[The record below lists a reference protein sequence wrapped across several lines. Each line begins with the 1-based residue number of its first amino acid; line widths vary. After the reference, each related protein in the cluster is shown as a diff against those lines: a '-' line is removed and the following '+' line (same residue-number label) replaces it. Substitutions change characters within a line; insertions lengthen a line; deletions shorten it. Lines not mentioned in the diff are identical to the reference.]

1 MLYYLSEYLTQLAE
15 TNENYSF
22 LSPFRVFT
30 FGTARA
36 GGACVTAFLLTLM
49 IGPAVIRKLVSLKVG
64 QPIRTAEEVHALYE
78 LHEGK
83 GGTPTMGGVM
93 ILGTILASTLLWA
106 RLDNPF
112 IMVLIFVLLTHGYLG
127 FRDDY
132 AKVTKK
138 SSAGVSA
145 RFKLFFQFFSA
156 TAAGAFLY
164 FHPETKDY
172 IRNFVVP
179 GFTNPFQIEN
189 MVLVGIF
196 VALTVA
202 VILGSSNAVNLTDG
216 LDGLAIGCI
225 IVAAMTFAIFS
236 YVAGHSQFSSYLNL
250 PFHKGAG
257 EVSVFCTAMVG
268 AGLGF
273 LWFNCYPARVFMGD
287 TGSLS
292 LGGLL
297 GTVAVCCRQE
307 LMLVVV
313 GGVFVIEALSVI
325 LQVGSFKLRGKRIFK
340 MAPIHHHFELMG
352 WKETKVITRF
362 WIVAI
367 MLALAGLATLK
378 IR

>member
-1 MLYYLSEYLTQLAE
+1 MLYYLSEYLTNLAE
-15 TNENYSF
+15 QNENLKF

-36 GGACVTAFLLTLM
+36 GGACITAFLLSLW
-49 IGPAVIRKLVSLKVG
+49 IGPWVIRKLVSLKVG

-112 IMVLIFVLLTHGYLG
+112 ILVLLFVLLTHGYLG

-132 AKVTKK
+132 AKVTQKT
-138 SSAGVSA
+138 SAGVSA
-145 RFKLFFQFFSA
+145 KFKLAVQFLSA
-156 TAAGAFLY
+156 AAAGAFLY
-164 FHPETKDY
+164 FSPDTRDY
-172 IRNFVVP
+172 IRDFIVP
-179 GFTNPFQIEN
+179 GFSEPFHIDPTW
-189 MVLVGIF
+189 LVVIF
-196 VALTVA
+196 VLMTVA
-202 VILGSSNAVNLTDG
+202 VIMGSSNAVNLTDG
-216 LDGLAIGCI
+216 LDGLAIGCM
-225 IVAAMTFAIFS
+225 IVAAMTFAIFA
-236 YVAGHSQFSSYLNL
+236 YVAGHVEFSSYLKL
-250 PFHKGAG
+250 PFHKQAG
-257 EVSVFCTAMVG
+257 EVSIFCTSMVG

-273 LWFNCYPARVFMGD
+273 LWFNCHPARVFMGD
-287 TGSLS
+287 TGSLA

-297 GTVAVCCRQE
+297 GTIAVCCRQE
-307 LMLVVV
+307 LILAVV

-325 LQVGSFKLRGKRIFK
+325 VQVFSFKTRGKRIFK
-340 MAPIHHHFELMG
+340 MAPIHHHFELSG

>member
-1 MLYYLSEYLTQLAE
+1 MLYYLSEYLTRLAE
-15 TNENYSF
+15 TNESLSF

-36 GGACVTAFLLTLM
+36 GAACATAFLFTLM
-49 IGPAVIRKLVSLKVG
+49 IGPWVIRKLVSLKVG

-93 ILGTILASTLLWA
+93 ILGSILVSILLWA

-112 IMVLIFVLLTHGYLG
+112 IMVLIFILLTHGFLG

-145 RFKLFFQFFSA
+145 KFKLFFQFSSA
-156 TAAGAFLY
+156 LAAGAFLY

-172 IRNFVVP
+172 IRHFVVP
-179 GFTNPFQIEN
+179 GFTEAFQISGD
-189 MVLVGIF
+189 VWVGIF

-216 LDGLAIGCI
+216 LDGLAIGCV
-225 IVAAMTFAIFS
+225 IVASMTFAIFA
-236 YVAGHSQFSSYLNL
+236 YVAGHSEFSSYLKL
-250 PFHKGAG
+250 PFHRGVG
-257 EVSVFCTAMVG
+257 EVAVFCTAMVG

-287 TGSLS
+287 TGSLA

-297 GTVAVCCRQE
+297 GTIAVCCRQE
-307 LMLVVV
+307 LILAIV